1 MFSNNLFSRSITNLE
16 PCTSYTISTLI
27 TDVQKKIDF
36 TYTTDINTTYEEPNT
51 QFLMIV
57 PFSDSISVHWNSSN
71 QGCVKNYKLSVKS
84 NNSTKIIEN
93 IKEMDNLITNL
104 SSCSIYEIDLITVD
118 LYNSVVDTITTS
130 VNTSDEGMLD
140 KLEL

>member
-1 MFSNNLFSRSITNLE
+1 M
-16 PCTSYTISTLI
+16 
-27 TDVQKKIDF
+27 K
-36 TYTTDINTTYEEPNT
+36 
-51 QFLMIV
+51 
-57 PFSDSISVHWNSSN
+57 
-71 QGCVKNYKLSVKS
+71 VKS
-84 NNSTKIIEN
+84 NNSTKTIED

-130 VNTSDEGMLD
+130 VNTSDEGMLN